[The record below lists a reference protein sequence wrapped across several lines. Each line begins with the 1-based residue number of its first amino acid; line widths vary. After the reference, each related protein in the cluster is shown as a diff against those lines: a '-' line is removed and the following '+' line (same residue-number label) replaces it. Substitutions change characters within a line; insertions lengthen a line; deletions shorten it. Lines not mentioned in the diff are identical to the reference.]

1 MSSVVA
7 QPLFSFGLR
16 TGVRNSVSFCDENT
30 VVFPCGNTCVC
41 YNTSRRSQRFIPGS
55 EKSQGMHALALSPN
69 RRYLAVSEC
78 GERASITVFDLQHEQ
93 GRKRKV
99 LTAGESSAEEF
110 VCMAFSH
117 DSKYLIGQ
125 TGGPDW
131 TLILWLWEKQK
142 VLATVKTS
150 TSHNPVSQGALKQ
163 SSSPKVES
171 IFFLCHSW
179 VTEERVIAGTDSGRL
194 LVFESGDLRRE
205 INTSGQETD
214 SNSLLRQVAMKKMK
228 DSDVD
233 EGVSVPRIT
242 AILLYM
248 LLVPAL
254 FVSLKRHRRT
264 VIEGQETYGYVSKQV
279 NSVTIPAD
287 SSDLTPAE
295 SQLIDTIGH
304 LVLSTDR
311 GQLYSFSLSSL
322 DINKEEPHFEF
333 LSQSFHSKSITG
345 LSVCIRKP
353 LAATSSLDHSCWS
366 STKSSQKR
374 RSAWLCI
381 RPASSSCHGGHM
393 FAAVNGNVIHIYS
406 VTSFENILNLKGHN
420 GKVRGIEWSL
430 DDGRLVSCGM
440 DGAVYEWNAQSG
452 KRESESVL
460 KSCSYTD
467 VSFSS
472 DGKTIL
478 AVGTDLTLK
487 EIQDCQVLREVPADE
502 VAHTAVAVSH
512 SGRVVFTGTPR
523 GTVRAFLLTAAEDGC
538 LLMWK
543 VVDKEGRGLKSNR
556 QIIQTEEILVT
567 KADLEE
573 KTQNMLELKLRLEEL
588 QMENEYQLRLKDMN
602 YSEKMKEISD
612 TFTQQIDSLKTMQQ
626 VRLSEDCATGQT
638 L

>member
-131 TLILWLWEKQK
+131 TLIFWLWEKQK

-150 TSHNPVSQGALKQ
+150 TSHKPVSQVSFNPHNNTQLCVSGGGVLKLFRYSEGALKQ

-205 INTSGQETD
+205 INTSAQETD
-214 SNSLLRQVAMKKMK
+214 RQVAMKKMK

-233 EGVSVPRIT
+233 EGVSVRRIT
-242 AILLYM
+242 AILSCSKGFICSYGAGT
-248 LLVPAL
+248 VCL
-254 FVSLKRHRRT
+254 FEKTKEDGYRRT
-264 VIEGQETYGYVSKQV
+264 RDIR
-279 NSVTIPAD
+279 IPAD

-295 SQLIDTIGH
+295 SQLIDTMCLSPSEET
-304 LVLSTDR
+304 LVLSTER

-353 LAATSSLDHSCWS
+353 LAATSSLDHSVRIWNYE
-366 STKSSQKR
+366 TK
-374 RSAWLCI
+374 
-381 RPASSSCHGGHM
+381 
-393 FAAVNGNVIHIYS
+393 
-406 VTSFENILNLKGHN
+406 
-420 GKVRGIEWSL
+420 
-430 DDGRLVSCGM
+430 
-440 DGAVYEWNAQSG
+440 
-452 KRESESVL
+452 
-460 KSCSYTD
+460 
-467 VSFSS
+467 
-472 DGKTIL
+472 
-478 AVGTDLTLK
+478 
-487 EIQDCQVLREVPADE
+487 
-502 VAHTAVAVSH
+502 
-512 SGRVVFTGTPR
+512 
-523 GTVRAFLLTAAEDGC
+523 
-538 LLMWK
+538 
-543 VVDKEGRGLKSNR
+543 
-556 QIIQTEEILVT
+556 
-567 KADLEE
+567 
-573 KTQNMLELKLRLEEL
+573 
-588 QMENEYQLRLKDMN
+588 
-602 YSEKMKEISD
+602 
-612 TFTQQIDSLKTMQQ
+612 
-626 VRLSEDCATGQT
+626 
-638 L
+638 